1 MRTIILFFLF
11 CFSTITGQ
19 TKHTIKGNVKSK
31 QNANLIDATVS
42 FVSKNQKIEVSTDS
56 IGKFSTQVETGLVTV
71 IINHFG
77 FIEKVLKFD
86 IKKDTIVDIVLDNK
100 EALLNE
106 VLITNNKKN
115 FLTDLS
121 SGKLSFNMKA
131 LSSMPTLLGTTDV
144 IKLLQLTP
152 GVQNSGDANGYMY
165 VRGSDPGHNSI
176 LYGETPIYGM
186 SHLLGFFP
194 FCNSDHI
201 PDVIF
206 DKSSSNAKFG
216 GRLSSTL
223 SLVTNNKVPKALTIQ
238 GSAGLLA
245 SQFTLSVPI
254 NQKTGLY
261 FSARKT
267 YIDEVI
273 TPILN
278 AGSDN
283 NDVEKM
289 KYGFLDS
296 NLTFISEISKNNLV
310 TVDAFI
316 SADKFS
322 INDSNLVLKTTL
334 KWGNFSVSPTL
345 ISKLSSKVS
354 MTNAVY
360 FTQYT
365 NGLNMSQS
373 NLEAEVSSFVRDFG
387 FKNSVSFFVNEI
399 PIESGFQYIRHNL
412 QPQSIYIENI
422 SSANSVVQN
431 GIIKTNELSFFSTA
445 KPKLAHNLIAELGLR
460 MDYYNSS
467 FYFQPRLV
475 LNYYLN
481 NKSSAYFSFTKQY
494 QYLHLITTSTVGIPT
509 DFWMASFDQIQPQES
524 EEFSIGSN
532 YNISK
537 SSMLSFGSFYR
548 LMKNL
553 LEYPYGV
560 TQFNEMSTIKND
572 LISGKGKAYGLEMM
586 ISKTSGKFKGWLSY
600 TWSWS
605 DRNFHELNN
614 GKTYL
619 AKYDRRHNLSLVV
632 MYELNSKWNFGITQ
646 IVTSGN
652 RFTMPT
658 SWYFINNNPVK
669 EYSGYNNAQMPNYI
683 RTDLSLNYFFIKNAK
698 KESAINFSIYNTFN
712 IENPIYIVLNVD
724 VNKDAQKVV
733 VNPEKKV
740 MYQILPSISWKFKF

>member
-1 MRTIILFFLF
+1 
-11 CFSTITGQ
+11 
-19 TKHTIKGNVKSK
+19 
-31 QNANLIDATVS
+31 
-42 FVSKNQKIEVSTDS
+42 
-56 IGKFSTQVETGLVTV
+56 
-71 IINHFG
+71 
-77 FIEKVLKFD
+77 
-86 IKKDTIVDIVLDNK
+86 
-100 EALLNE
+100 
-106 VLITNNKKN
+106 
-115 FLTDLS
+115 
-121 SGKLSFNMKA
+121 
-131 LSSMPTLLGTTDV
+131 
-144 IKLLQLTP
+144 
-152 GVQNSGDANGYMY
+152 
-165 VRGSDPGHNSI
+165 
-176 LYGETPIYGM
+176 
-186 SHLLGFFP
+186 
-194 FCNSDHI
+194 
-201 PDVIF
+201 
-206 DKSSSNAKFG
+206 
-216 GRLSSTL
+216 
-223 SLVTNNKVPKALTIQ
+223 
-238 GSAGLLA
+238 
-245 SQFTLSVPI
+245 
-254 NQKTGLY
+254 
-261 FSARKT
+261 
-267 YIDEVI
+267 
-273 TPILN
+273 
-278 AGSDN
+278 
-283 NDVEKM
+283 
-289 KYGFLDS
+289 
-296 NLTFISEISKNNLV
+296 
-310 TVDAFI
+310 
-316 SADKFS
+316 
-322 INDSNLVLKTTL
+322 
-334 KWGNFSVSPTL
+334 
-345 ISKLSSKVS
+345 
-354 MTNAVY
+354 
-360 FTQYT
+360 
-365 NGLNMSQS
+365 
-373 NLEAEVSSFVRDFG
+373 
-387 FKNSVSFFVNEI
+387 
-399 PIESGFQYIRHNL
+399 L